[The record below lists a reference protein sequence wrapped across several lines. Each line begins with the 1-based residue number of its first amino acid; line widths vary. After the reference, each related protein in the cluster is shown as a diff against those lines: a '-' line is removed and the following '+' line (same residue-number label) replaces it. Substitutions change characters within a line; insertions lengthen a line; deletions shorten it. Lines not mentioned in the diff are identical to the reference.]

1 MSTRRFVLSLYKNLV
16 REGNKLEAYNFR
28 NYAVR
33 RVRDSFRENKNLSDD
48 HSVQLAILE
57 GRKNLEMLRRQAIIG
72 HLYRADK
79 LIIEKT

>member
-1 MSTRRFVLSLYKNLV
+1 MSTRRFVLALYKNLV
-16 REGNKLEAYNFR
+16 REGQKLEAYNFR

-33 RVRDSFRENKNLSDD
+33 RIRDGFRENKSLSDEE
-48 HSVQLAILE
+48 AIQTAIHE
-57 GRKNLEMLRRQAIIG
+57 GRRNLEVLRRQVIIG